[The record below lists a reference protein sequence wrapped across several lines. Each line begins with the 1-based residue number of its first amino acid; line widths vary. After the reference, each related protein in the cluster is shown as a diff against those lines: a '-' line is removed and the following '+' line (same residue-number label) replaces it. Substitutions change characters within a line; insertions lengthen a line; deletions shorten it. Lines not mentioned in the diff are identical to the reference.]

1 MPGGQLLLWDP
12 FVRAPDRPDL
22 TQLGPLVPCR
32 SQPRDMSWRR
42 PLARS
47 LTLRRCDCCPPSH
60 LLFFSPGEVW
70 LSSLWFRCYG
80 ADLLLLPSSET
91 SLDASPKPSCLLNLF
106 INRHCFYEHRPS
118 RVGLAQFSPAQCF
131 LSPAAATVVPSND
144 YDKPTVTSPEYYPTF
159 QSSLAH
165 LCLM

>member
-60 LLFFSPGEVW
+60 LLF
-70 LSSLWFRCYG
+70 SLLEKSGSVHSGSDATGHIYCCCPARRHGWMLPQSQAVYLTY
-80 ADLLLLPSSET
+80 LLIDTAFMSIDPAVLGQPSFPQPSV
-91 SLDASPKPSCLLNLF
+91 SCLQQQPQWCPAMTMTNL
-106 INRHCFYEHRPS
+106 
-118 RVGLAQFSPAQCF
+118 
-131 LSPAAATVVPSND
+131 
-144 YDKPTVTSPEYYPTF
+144 
-159 QSSLAH
+159 
-165 LCLM
+165 